1 MDTNELLTMIQ
12 TFQNLSKEMNGSVDE
27 ELNQYVEELKK
38 VYDINE
44 TEETETIGSLTNK
57 TTTKFI
63 NNSNNPD
70 PTYAK
75 EGDSGFDLRAFIDEP
90 VTLKPLERK
99 LIPTGLKFEL
109 SPNTELQVRP
119 RSGMALKHGISVLNT
134 PGTVDEGYRGDVGI
148 IAVNLSNEDYTIE
161 PGERI
166 AQAVIMN
173 VIGHR
178 VSNLQK
184 VETLTETERGDTGY
198 GSSGKK

>member
-1 MDTNELLTMIQ
+1 M
-12 TFQNLSKEMNGSVDE
+12 SKDINGSEDL

-38 VYDINE
+38 IYDLDE
-44 TEETETIGSLTNK
+44 KSTENYEYK
-57 TTTKFI
+57 FTTKFI
-63 NNSNNPD
+63 NNSNNED

-75 EGDSGFDLRAFIDEP
+75 EGDSGFDLRAFIEEP

-173 VIGHR
+173 VVGHR
-178 VSNLQK
+178 LSNLEK
-184 VETLTETERGDTGY
+184 VENLTETERGNTGY
-198 GSSGKK
+198 GSSGKN